1 MPITIRNIKKED
13 NPIIAELIR
22 KIFIEFKI
30 DKPGTVYTDPS
41 TDALYELFQ
50 TKGAEYWLAEE
61 DGKLLGGCGIYPTD
75 GLPEGCVEL
84 VKFYLSADTR
94 GKGLGRK
101 LMEQSIESARNMGY
115 KQVYLE
121 SFPELATAV
130 GMYEK
135 AGFKKLEGPMGNS
148 GHYACTIWMILD
160 L

>member
-1 MPITIRNIKKED
+1 MSVTIRNIKKDD

-22 KIFIEFKI
+22 KIFREFKI